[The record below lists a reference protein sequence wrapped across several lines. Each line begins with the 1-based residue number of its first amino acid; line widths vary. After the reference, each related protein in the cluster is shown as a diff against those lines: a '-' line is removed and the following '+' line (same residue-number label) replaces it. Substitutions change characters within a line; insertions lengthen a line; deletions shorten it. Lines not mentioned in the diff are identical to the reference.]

1 MNLEGV
7 LARNLGAV
15 LVLVRPVGQRPKQN
29 NLVILLPQEE
39 DLEEVQNLKLARKR
53 MLLQVGP
60 NKNLKLIPIFQE
72 MILMI

>member
-1 MNLEGV
+1 
-7 LARNLGAV
+7 
-15 LVLVRPVGQRPKQN
+15 
-29 NLVILLPQEE
+29 VILLPQEE

-72 MILMI
+72 MILMIWMI